1 MQMRVVD
8 LPMAITLL
16 LLVGPAGAQDV
27 GRPEDGFYS
36 GQSNGQSN
44 GRVDGRANR
53 NEGVPPSSG
62 DEAKQQQP
70 VGRTGPTTA
79 ESMDAI
85 VAHLIGV
92 MIRLR

>member
-1 MQMRVVD
+1 MQMRVVG

-16 LLVGPAGAQDV
+16 LLVGPTRAQDV
-27 GRPEDGFYS
+27 GRPQDGFYS
-36 GQSNGQSN
+36 DQSNGQSN

-53 NEGVPPSSG
+53 NEDVPPSSG

-70 VGRTGPTTA
+70 IGRTGRTTA

-85 VAHLIGV
+85 VANLIGV
-92 MIRLR
+92 MIRPR

>member
-1 MQMRVVD
+1 MRMVH
-8 LPMAITLL
+8 LPMAVTMLV

-27 GRPEDGFYS
+27 GSPQDG
-36 GQSNGQSN
+36 

-62 DEAKQQQP
+62 DEAQQQQP
-70 VGRTGPTTA
+70 VHRTGPTTA

-85 VAHLIGV
+85 VANLIGV
-92 MIRLR
+92 MIRPR